1 MKRTFIVLLAA
12 YCCAMGFA
20 KAPKQPTSYNY
31 QRGVKVITREWD
43 LQTGIEYLNRRIEL
57 TNVRASVVANQ
68 NAPLLLGQS
77 VLQRLGKI
85 EIDNEKRVIKITAK

>member
-12 YCCAMGFA
+12 CCCAMGFA
-20 KAPKQPTSYNY
+20 RDSKQPTSYNY